1 MSLKRRF
8 AVALR
13 KEGGLISR
21 MNTHG
26 KRSGFLSAR
35 LSLEL
40 GTFAYLRAG
49 SSRKDIQTVPPLSL
63 IIFTTTTAATTT
75 TTPPVP
81 TRNILHI
88 QFYRGEMA
96 VVFQEGEI
104 ERLAL
109 CIHKTWLHVFY
120 VR

>member
-1 MSLKRRF
+1 M
-8 AVALR
+8 ALGS
-13 KEGGLISR
+13 EGGLISR
-21 MNTHG
+21 INTHG

-35 LSLEL
+35 LSFEL
-40 GTFAYLRAG
+40 GTFAYLRADN
-49 SSRKDIQTVPPLSL
+49 SRKDIQTASLPPSSL
-63 IIFTTTTAATTT
+63 IFTTTITTT
-75 TTPPVP
+75 PVP

>member
-1 MSLKRRF
+1 M
-8 AVALR
+8 ALGS
-13 KEGGLISR
+13 EGGLISR
-21 MNTHG
+21 INTHG

-35 LSLEL
+35 LSFEL
-40 GTFAYLRAG
+40 GIFAYLRADN
-49 SSRKDIQTVPPLSL
+49 SLKDIQTALPSSL
-63 IIFTTTTAATTT
+63 IIFPTTT
-75 TTPPVP
+75 PVP

>member
-1 MSLKRRF
+1 M
-8 AVALR
+8 ALR

-35 LSLEL
+35 LSFEL
-40 GTFAYLRAG
+40 GIFAYLRADN
-49 SSRKDIQTVPPLSL
+49 SPKDIQTAPPSSL
-63 IIFTTTTAATTT
+63 MIFTTTTAATITT
-75 TTPPVP
+75 TPVP